1 MGVEVECREGENETL
16 RKGKVGGMR
25 GEGKRKIRDVERVE

>member
-16 RKGKVGGMR
+16 RKGKVGGTRR
-25 GEGKRKIRDVERVE
+25 GEKRKIRDVERVE